1 MALPLSRISVPS
13 SASLTDRN
21 ILAPAINRV
30 IDELNALGAR
40 VDVILAPPAPVP
52 APPVAVIDISAALE
66 AAIMAVPIGSRF
78 VLRGLAREFVCQV
91 DG

>member
-13 SASLTDRN
+13 SASATDRN

-30 IDELNALGAR
+30 IDELNVLGAR
-40 VDVILAPPAPVP
+40 VDAILAPAPVP

-66 AAIMAVPIGSRF
+66 AAIMAVPVGSRF
-78 VLRGLAREFVCQV
+78 VLRGLSREFVCQV